1 MKKNHKVYLVT
12 GAAGFLGSNICRQLI
27 ARGERV
33 RALVLNGDPTE
44 KYVPRGVEIVHG
56 DLLDTAS
63 LDRFFKTEE
72 GDEVYVIHSAS
83 IVWVKVEANPKV
95 RAVNVDGT
103 ANIIAQCVKHRVAK
117 LIYISSTGAIPEL
130 PAGQKIREVD
140 HFWPREGLIGYY
152 SETKAEA
159 TQLVMDALN
168 QYPELDAS
176 VIHPSGICGPNDYA
190 FGSVTC
196 MVRDFA
202 LGKMNMGIE
211 GTFNSVDVRDLADG
225 VISACEKGRR
235 GECYILSNEV
245 VTMHDMFRV
254 MNEAGGFSRKYY
266 VLSKKLAYVGVRV
279 LALVSRFTGK
289 EPLLSDFNIYMLNR
303 NNEFDCSKAKRELGF
318 RCRPFSESIRDTMIW
333 LRAEGFLPA
342 EAGREMATH
351 ILPTTA
357 A

>member
-159 TQLVMDALN
+159 TQLNWTLPSSIPPVSAAPTTMLSAL
-168 QYPELDAS
+168 LRAW
-176 VIHPSGICGPNDYA
+176 SGISPW
-190 FGSVTC
+190 
-196 MVRDFA
+196 
-202 LGKMNMGIE
+202 
-211 GTFNSVDVRDLADG
+211 
-225 VISACEKGRR
+225 EK
-235 GECYILSNEV
+235 
-245 VTMHDMFRV
+245 
-254 MNEAGGFSRKYY
+254 
-266 VLSKKLAYVGVRV
+266 
-279 LALVSRFTGK
+279 
-289 EPLLSDFNIYMLNR
+289 
-303 NNEFDCSKAKRELGF
+303 
-318 RCRPFSESIRDTMIW
+318 
-333 LRAEGFLPA
+333 
-342 EAGREMATH
+342 
-351 ILPTTA
+351 
-357 A
+357 